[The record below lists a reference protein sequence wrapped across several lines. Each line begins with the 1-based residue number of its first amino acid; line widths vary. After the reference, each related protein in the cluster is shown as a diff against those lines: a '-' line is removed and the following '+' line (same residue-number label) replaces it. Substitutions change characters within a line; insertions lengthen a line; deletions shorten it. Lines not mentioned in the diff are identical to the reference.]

1 MHGDYIHNDNEDGD
15 TKNRIGGNVKITSTP
30 SSSDLLVIHNDPF
43 FILLYFKKFL
53 QNHKL

>member
-1 MHGDYIHNDNEDGD
+1 MHGDYIHNEDGD